1 MIECVVGGCAQGCG
15 GIGTSYLCS
24 PRHRRRL
31 WGVWVCVRVQGAFLN
46 DRPIRVSGVTSVGN
60 AVVMNNIGASRDGDF
75 VRKTLNRLEVL
86 LEHKVQVSK
95 RMLGVWT

>member
-1 MIECVVGGCAQGCG
+1 MVVPRGVGALEPP
-15 GIGTSYLCS
+15 TFAP